1 MVLSAHPSAIVK
13 RSGTTEVPLT
23 TVITGLHLPMKHIL
37 LAVLIGLCKLT
48 EAQVPSIDYS
58 FQAATTVGVVNKIL
72 VLPDG
77 KILVGGA
84 FYNYAGTQ
92 VHCLVR
98 LHTDGT
104 LDNTWNPG
112 AFGLNGTV
120 NDMELMP
127 DGKIMIGG
135 FIISYNGVNC
145 GNLVRLNPDGT
156 RDASFMVPFGTI
168 NGSVLQ
174 LELHM
179 DGKVV
184 AAGEFQHCYDI
195 SQPHIA
201 RFNYDGSLD
210 TTFNIGIGFYAT
222 VRGLKVM
229 PDLRILA
236 VGDFILFDTTNCRYM
251 ARLNSDGTYDT
262 TFVADPGLAGT
273 LANGRSVDIQPDGQI
288 LIAGSF
294 SHHNNAPANDLIR
307 LNTDGSRDQSFVSP
321 FSQWATVNAVKVLPD
336 GKILAGGEFSNGF
349 YWPFS
354 AAPARFVRLNAD
366 GSWDSTF
373 PLATGFTP
381 EPSGGAFVK
390 DMAVQPD
397 GRILVGGMF
406 DACDTETQYKNLIRL
421 NSETTVGLPDVT
433 EAPALHIAYDH
444 ITGEVVIDAQ
454 LPPAT
459 ELAMYS
465 ATGQLMY
472 QQRLVATTGGAIRFR
487 PNVMAGAYVV
497 RAWNA
502 AGTLVGKVVIP

>member
-1 MVLSAHPSAIVK
+1 
-13 RSGTTEVPLT
+13 
-23 TVITGLHLPMKHIL
+23 MKTL
-37 LAVLIGLCKLT
+37 LIAALIGSCLMA
-48 EAQVPSIDYS
+48 EAQVASIDYT
-58 FQAATTVGVVNKIL
+58 FQAAAPNGVVNKIL

-92 VHCLVR
+92 VQCLVR
-98 LHTDGT
+98 LHPDGT

-229 PDLRILA
+229 PDMRILA

-262 TFVADPGLAGT
+262 TFIADPGLAGT
-273 LANGRSVDIQPDGQI
+273 LANGRSVDIQPDGKI

-307 LNTDGSRDQSFVSP
+307 LNTDGSRDQSFASP

-336 GKILAGGEFSNGF
+336 GKILAGGEFTNGF

-354 AAPARFVRLNAD
+354 AAPARFVRLNSD

-373 PLATGFTP
+373 PLETGFTP
-381 EPSGGAFVK
+381 DSASTSFIK

-406 DACDTETQYKNLIRL
+406 GACDGEMQYNNLIRL
-421 NSETTVGLPDVT
+421 NAELTVGIADAT
-433 EAPALHIAYDH
+433 ESEALHLYYDQQS
-444 ITGEVVIDAQ
+444 GEVVIDAQ
-454 LPPAT
+454 ALHDAT
-459 ELAMYS
+459 ALAVYS
-465 ATGQLMY
+465 AAGQLVY
-472 QQRLVATTGGAIRFR
+472 HQSIKATSNTFIRFH
-487 PNVMAGAYVV
+487 PKAEAGVYLV
-497 RAWNA
+497 RLQSGAEVLA
-502 AGTLVGKVVIP
+502 GKVMIP

>member
-1 MVLSAHPSAIVK
+1 M
-13 RSGTTEVPLT
+13 TT
-23 TVITGLHLPMKHIL
+23 TVTTVFLAPMKNIV
-37 LAVLIGLCKLT
+37 LAVLIGICQLAL
-48 EAQVPSIDYS
+48 AQVPSIDYS
-58 FQAATTVGVVNKIL
+58 FQAETPVGVVNKIL

-98 LHTDGT
+98 LHPDGT

-112 AFGLNGTV
+112 AFGLNGTI

-184 AAGEFQHCYDI
+184 A
-195 SQPHIA
+195 
-201 RFNYDGSLD
+201 
-210 TTFNIGIGFYAT
+210 
-222 VRGLKVM
+222 
-229 PDLRILA
+229 

-273 LANGRSVDIQPDGQI
+273 LANGRSVDIQPDGKI

-307 LNTDGSRDQSFVSP
+307 LNTDGSRDESFVSP

-354 AAPARFVRLNAD
+354 AAPARFVRLNSD
-366 GSWDSTF
+366 GTWDSTF

-472 QQRLVATTGGAIRFR
+472 QQRLAANAGG
-487 PNVMAGAYVV
+487 GH
-497 RAWNA
+497 
-502 AGTLVGKVVIP
+502 TLPPQC